1 MSGLILLTC
10 AGLQAASNDEA
21 DIRSVLR
28 SFNEAAVN
36 AESELFQSLFSRTAE
51 YRDGFRS
58 LKGRDTVI
66 ALFTERQIWSERTPP
81 HLDVVQIRMAGPASA
96 VVDAQ
101 FSQYGSL
108 TFNSRIPVVL
118 LLRNESGAWKIQAWR
133 TYNTAP
139 VMFPAP

>member
-10 AGLQAASNDEA
+10 AGLQAASDDEA
-21 DIRSVLR
+21 NIRSVLQ
-28 SFNEAAVN
+28 SFNEVAGKG
-36 AESELFQSLFSRTAE
+36 ESELFRSLFSRTAE
-51 YRDGFRS
+51 YRDEFRR
-58 LKGRDTVI
+58 LNGRDTVI
-66 ALFTERQIWSERTPP
+66 ALFAERQIWSERTPP

-118 LLRNESGAWKIQAWR
+118 LLRNESGAWKIQSWR
-133 TYNTAP
+133 AHSTVP